1 MNPPAEAAWRFLP
14 ALLLGCGLGLL
25 FGFLRPL
32 KRRFFPDLLFFAATM
47 WAWVL
52 LSFGICLGDLRPVY
66 TLTLLAGIFLWDRSF
81 GRWLNPVFSSFWKG
95 FFLVFAKISFPLKN
109 FSAKCKK
116 IGKNLFA
123 SRKKAAIIKWNNRLH
138 LRRITGGNPHG
149 K

>member
-47 WAWVL
+47 WAWVF

-81 GRWLNPVFSSFWKG
+81 GRWLIPVFSSFWKG
-95 FFLVFAKISFPLKN
+95 FFLVFAKISLPLKN

-116 IGKNLFA
+116 I
-123 SRKKAAIIKWNNRLH
+123 
-138 LRRITGGNPHG
+138 
-149 K
+149 